1 LFIYNNVFFFG
12 GVSKADYF
20 RVQILLFVIYIIQ
33 MYYTHFTPCT
43 FPAIFMFTII
53 LRNTDVCLSKRRQG
67 QDKQLST
74 HAKRLSSTSSS
85 SETGVAIIFTLS
97 LIICQAARC
106 YQATRRLPIESIY
119 RSAQAISSLIIL
131 DPFAVKSAFDSSL
144 VRNKLLVQTIV
155 IRLNWY

>member
-1 LFIYNNVFFFG
+1 MKLSTLYRKQTTFESRYFSLSYILF
-12 GVSKADYF
+12 KC
-20 RVQILLFVIYIIQ
+20 II
-33 MYYTHFTPCT
+33 PISPLCT
-43 FPAIFMFTII
+43 FPAILLFTII

-67 QDKQLST
+67 QGKQLST

-155 IRLNWY
+155 THLNWY